1 MPADINDGP
10 SDLASFARSA
20 KPAMTKRLREL
31 ARESPG
37 ADIYEPC
44 TLWDNEE
51 KGKRTNGV
59 RVSGATSGDR
69 QEVRLNLW
77 RRAPGTLQALARA
90 AAATEGWDEVPDG
103 AGGTIFQHG
112 PVTLAGDEA
121 KNTATLVY
129 SEEQDKPFSASSFRM
144 YLGALFD
151 ELVKLAESP
160 EISKPAE
167 APGPA
172 PRKTP
177 EEGIGDAGSAP
188 NEPLAAVA
196 VDDDDDETPIA
207 EVFEVDDFD
216 QAEVVTEAHP
226 EPAPAPPESQGMT
239 EAQPQAAPPPPVA
252 AEPAPAAPVAEQAAP
267 EPASK
272 TFAAPDEVMGALESG
287 ELNIVKTAA
296 RTEIEGHEAEI
307 TVTEAGRRKL
317 ITVTVEGMPGLD
329 AGTITS
335 CKVRLR
341 DRTYTAKSE
350 GADRLVIGKKSPAPV
365 PPPPAIKEAMDYAAS
380 FLRELAPKEPVA
392 PAEPPQAVSP
402 AAAPP
407 GPPPEEAT
415 SPGDTASEDDA
426 ASAPSDAG
434 IEVEEV
440 SLDDL
445 LGSSDEEAAEP
456 PEEPTSADSPPD
468 DAISSESLPAP
479 PPEEDEGEEEA
490 GKGEAVESPAPEEV
504 SAPADAEEEPQV
516 PEEVPEMPFGDFQA
530 KRWIGR
536 DVLGV
541 LYEGVNTKTG
551 EAAAIKVIDS
561 EHSQNAK
568 FAKDFVR
575 EGWTASKLE
584 HPGLNRILTVGRTKL
599 HVYYY
604 ASEFAEARSAR
615 AVVRSGEGFSI
626 EDSKRVV
633 RAIAEA
639 LAYVHSNK
647 LYHGDVRPSYIL
659 LTADGGA
666 KLAEMAIP
674 KNTLGCIDRLLQA
687 QDQGLDEALKEEE
700 NEARKAMDDIIRKR
714 RVICWYLAPELADPR
729 FKADGRA
736 DIYGLGATWYY
747 MLTGKPPFADMPP
760 LQLLMGEAGKAPPP
774 EELKADIPPGLSAI
788 IQKMMDPLPSER
800 YQTMEEVV
808 AAIDGL

>member
-1 MPADINDGP
+1 MSTDIDDGQL
-10 SDLASFARSA
+10 DLASFATSA

-31 ARESPG
+31 ARANPG

-51 KGKRTNGV
+51 KGARTKGV
-59 RVSGATSGDR
+59 RVSGTTSGDR
-69 QEVRLNLW
+69 QEVRLDLW
-77 RRAPGTLQALARA
+77 RRAPGTPQAFARA
-90 AAATEGWDEVPDG
+90 AAATEGWSEMPDG
-103 AGGTIFQHG
+103 EGGAAYQRG
-112 PVTLAGDEA
+112 PVMLVGDEA

-129 SEEQDKPFSASSFRM
+129 SEKQDKRFSASSFRM

-160 EISKPAE
+160 ALREPAE
-167 APGPA
+167 GPGVA
-172 PRKTP
+172 GKETP
-177 EEGIGDAGSAP
+177 EEGIGDAGAP
-188 NEPLAAVA
+188 PDEPLVAVA
-196 VDDDDDETPIA
+196 VDDDDDDTPVA
-207 EVFEVDDFD
+207 EIFDFVEIDDFD
-216 QAEVVTEAHP
+216 EAEVVTEAQP
-226 EPAPAPPESQGMT
+226 RPAPAPPE
-239 EAQPQAAPPPPVA
+239 PQAVTEQEPEVAPPPPA
-252 AEPAPAAPVAEQAAP
+252 APAPAPAVEQEIP
-267 EPASK
+267 EPASR
-272 TFAAPDEVMGALESG
+272 TYADPDELMWALESG
-287 ELNIVKTAA
+287 ELKIVKTAA

-307 TVTEAGRRKL
+307 TVAEAGRRKL
-317 ITVTVEGMPGLD
+317 ITVTVEGLPGLD
-329 AGTITS
+329 AGTIAG

-341 DRTYTAKSE
+341 DRTYSAKSE

-365 PPPPAIKEAMDYAAS
+365 PPPPAIKEALDYAAG
-380 FLRELAPKEPVA
+380 FLRELAPKPPVA
-392 PAEPPQAVSP
+392 PAEPPP
-402 AAAPP
+402 AAPP
-407 GPPPEEAT
+407 SPPPEEAP
-415 SPGDTASEDDA
+415 STADVAPQDDDA
-426 ASAPSDAG
+426 SSSADAG
-434 IEVEEV
+434 FEVEEV

-445 LGSSDEEAAEP
+445 LGSSEEEEPENDKTP
-456 PEEPTSADSPPD
+456 PEALAGADSPPEV
-468 DAISSESLPAP
+468 ATSSEPLPEP
-479 PPEEDEGEEEA
+479 PPEEEEGKKETAEP
-490 GKGEAVESPAPEEV
+490 PAPAADA
-504 SAPADAEEEPQV
+504 APADVEEEPQT
-516 PEEVPEMPFGDFQA
+516 PEEVPETPFGDFQA

-541 LYEGVNTKTG
+541 LYEGVNTGTG
-551 EAAAIKVIDS
+551 EAAAIKVIDL

-584 HPGLNRILTVGRTKL
+584 HPGLNRILTVGRTRL
-599 HVYYY
+599 HVYFY
-604 ASEFAEARSAR
+604 ASEFADARSAR
-615 AVVRSGEGFSI
+615 AVVRSGEAFSVD
-626 EDSKRVV
+626 DSKRIV

-666 KLAEMAIP
+666 KLAEMAVP

-687 QDQGLDEALKEEE
+687 QDRGLAEALKEEE

-714 RVICWYLAPELADPR
+714 RVICRYLAPELADPR

-747 MLTGKPPFADMPP
+747 MLTGKPPFADLSP
-760 LQLLMGEAGKAPPP
+760 LKLLMGEAGKAAPP
-774 EELKADIPPGLSAI
+774 EEIKADIPPGLSSV

-808 AAIDGL
+808 AAIDDL